1 MKVILL
7 TSLIGAI
14 LIVLILRSRKSRP
27 AVARVGR
34 AGKPGEITSRYA
46 EAPDVVIDPM
56 KVPEDLRDL
65 LPLAKKWAIGDDV
78 ERAHF
83 RDSVPATERR
93 ELIDIVSPKWDRLEQ
108 YCPARRDEVAVP
120 DEVVLFD
127 MMAEAATE
135 IWTEFPDK

>member
-1 MKVILL
+1 MKFVLL
-7 TSLIGAI
+7 VSLIGII
-14 LIVLILRSRKSRP
+14 LIILLLRSRKPRP
-27 AVARVGR
+27 AVAHKALS
-34 AGKPGEITSRYA
+34 AGPGDITSRYA

-65 LPLAKKWAIGDDV
+65 VPLAKKWAIGDDV

-93 ELIDIVSPKWDRLEQ
+93 ELIDMVSPKWDRLEQ
-108 YCPARRDEVAVP
+108 YCAAGRNEVPVP

-127 MMAEAATE
+127 MMAEAASE
-135 IWTEFPDK
+135 IWPEFPDK